1 MTTHLQS
8 HPAQTAPQPEQ
19 SGLVEALRPF
29 AAIAEAYDDAEADSH
44 EVWTDAIMDDSVRL
58 NLGQCRKA
66 RAALSAVTAPQPEQS
81 QAATDVLAE
90 RRRQIEAEGW
100 TPEHDDAHNAAELGD
115 AAACYALWAGG
126 INPANWSQFWPW
138 GHSWLKHS
146 EPRRMLVKAG
156 ALILAEIERLDR
168 LQTGSPEGL
177 LRSAQGGAE

>member
-8 HPAQTAPQPEQ
+8 LPAQTEQQLEQ
-19 SGLVEALRPF
+19 SELVTIHRWILERFLEVDEAMDERGRTIENL
-29 AAIAEAYDDAEADSH
+29 AKYDMA
-44 EVWTDAIMDDSVRL
+44 VGCIR
-58 NLGQCRKA
+58 R
-66 RAALSAVTAPQPEQS
+66 ALSAPLSQTAPQPEQS
-81 QAATDVLAE
+81 QAAADVLAE

-100 TPEHDDAHNAAELGD
+100 TPEHDDAHNAAELSD

-126 INPANWSQFWPW
+126 LNPGNWSQFWPW